1 MKMYFKRK
9 LMNYLKS
16 NRRKHTIDS
25 ADLSVGRSRD
35 RLTTVVSRLQLT
47 NVL

>member
-1 MKMYFKRK
+1 MKMYFKLK
-9 LMNYLKS
+9 FMNYLKS

-25 ADLSVGRSRD
+25 ANLSVGRSRD
-35 RLTTVVSRLQLT
+35 ILTTVVSRLLLT